1 MKKDYSEPKIILFVH
16 NNNDLYGAE
25 SILLELV
32 KRLDRRSFYPIVVLP
47 TDTRHINRLSPR
59 LEQEGIEYHFIRMAV
74 MRRKYFHLL
83 GALRYVRDLVLG
95 SLSLVGLIRRRHVA
109 LVHSNTIAVLCGAV
123 AAWITRRP
131 HVWHIHEIIVDP
143 KPARRMMHSLV
154 CHLSDA
160 VIAISGA
167 VRGHI
172 LRDCPSCAERFQ
184 VIHNGID
191 VAPLSREP
199 GNAKIREEFGVPLN
213 SPLVGMAG
221 RVCRWKGQLLFLEAA
236 KLASQAKPELYFIA
250 VGGVFDDDVAY
261 MERFRNAADRSGLE
275 GRFIVSDFRSDIR
288 EVMNSFDIFV
298 LPSTQPEPFGLVVLE
313 AMALAKPVIA
323 SAHGGPMETVC
334 HGETGYLIPPNDS
347 RALADSILKL
357 ADDPLHAVSMGAVGC
372 RRVSERFRAER
383 FVSDFQRLYS
393 ALLNQEQIPEIVE
406 SPTPSL

>member
-16 NNNDLYGAE
+16 NNNDFYGAE

-32 KRLDRRSFYPIVVLP
+32 KRLDRSSFYPIVVLP
-47 TDTRHINRLSPR
+47 TDTRHINRLSLR
-59 LEQEGIEYHFIRMAV
+59 LEQEGIEHYFIRMAV

-83 GALRYVRDLVLG
+83 GALRFLRDLVLG
-95 SLSLVGLIRRRHVA
+95 SLSLVRLIRRRHVA

-160 VIAISGA
+160 VITISGA

-172 LRDCPSCAERFQ
+172 LRDCPSCAERFK

-199 GNAKIREEFGVPLN
+199 GNARIREEFGVPLN
-213 SPLVGMAG
+213 APLVGMAG

-236 KLASQAKPELYFIA
+236 KLASQAKPGLYFIA
-250 VGGVFDDDVAY
+250 VGGVFDDEVVY

-288 EVMNSFDIFV
+288 EIMNSFDIFV

-357 ADDPLHAVSMGAVGC
+357 ADDPLHAVSMGAAGC
-372 RRVSERFRAER
+372 QRVSERFRAER
-383 FVSDFQRLYS
+383 FVSDFQRLYLD
-393 ALLNQEQIPEIVE
+393 LLNQEQVSEIVE